1 MDKMVEHFQDDLI
14 PVAAQ
19 LSAKLVRTPVSWR
32 PARC

>member
-1 MDKMVEHFQDDLI
+1 MVEHFQDDLI

-19 LSAKLVRTPVSWR
+19 LSAKLVRTLVPRR